1 MVLLILW
8 VTTAP
13 RAERR
18 MMYSYNVPLPIDR
31 NCTRLWACR
40 CAELVHEEM
49 VRIAGQCEDGI
60 GELRRFTG
68 LRQRINDV
76 VIEFLRTRLD
86 PTQQMIESIVG
97 MELAYINTNHPD
109 FVGGQEG
116 GFHAYGV
123 DWFLLFVLQGDGY
136 APDC

>member
-1 MVLLILW
+1 
-8 VTTAP
+8 
-13 RAERR
+13 
-18 MMYSYNVPLPIDR
+18 
-31 NCTRLWACR
+31 
-40 CAELVHEEM
+40 M
-49 VRIAGQCEDGI
+49 VRIAAQCEDSI

-116 GFHAYGV
+116 PSRLNSSSHAYYAEFFFSCA
-123 DWFLLFVLQGDGY
+123 WRSMASAGY
-136 APDC
+136 RVS